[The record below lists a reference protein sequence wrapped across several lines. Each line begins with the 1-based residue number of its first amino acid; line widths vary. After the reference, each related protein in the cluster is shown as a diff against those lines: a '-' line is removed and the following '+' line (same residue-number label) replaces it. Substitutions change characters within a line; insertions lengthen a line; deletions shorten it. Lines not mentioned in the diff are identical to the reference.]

1 MFPDFVSDQQA
12 ELRIILHY
20 SLTHPFYESNQYALP
35 PEKTR
40 LDDEI
45 GILDDSLIRATSS
58 HRCKPG
64 ILVNQI
70 METCLLFLITVV
82 LITRWS
88 DLMNHNDYMQIALDE
103 LHAGVKLGLNPVGS
117 IIVRQK
123 DGEIIGR
130 GRNLVPIHNDP
141 TAHAEMV
148 AIRQACDHSGLPKL
162 TDCTLYTTLEP
173 CPMCCWAIL
182 TAGIEQLVLGARLTV
197 IKKVNYGDYTVE
209 NLVAMTNANITIT
222 TGIREEECARL
233 RSAWELR

>member
-1 MFPDFVSDQQA
+1 M
-12 ELRIILHY
+12 LHY
-20 SLTHPFYESNQYALP
+20 SPTDRSYETNQYAIP
-35 PEKTR
+35 PGKAR
-40 LDDEI
+40 LDNEV
-45 GILDDSLIRATSS
+45 GILDDSLIFAISS
-58 HRCKPG
+58 HSCRPG

-70 METCLLFLITVV
+70 MEACPPSLITVV

-103 LHAGVKLGLNPVGS
+103 LHAGVKSGLNPVGS

>member
-1 MFPDFVSDQQA
+1 M
-12 ELRIILHY
+12 LHY
-20 SLTHPFYESNQYALP
+20 SPTDRFYETNQYAIP
-35 PEKTR
+35 PGKARFDNEV
-40 LDDEI
+40 
-45 GILDDSLIRATSS
+45 GILDDSLIFAISS
-58 HRCKPG
+58 HSCKPG

-70 METCLLFLITVV
+70 MEACPLSLITVV

-103 LHAGVKLGLNPVGS
+103 LHAGVKSGLNPVGS
-117 IIVRQK
+117 IIVRHK

-141 TAHAEMV
+141 TAHAEV
-148 AIRQACDHSGLPKL
+148 TAIRQACDHSGMPKL